1 MAENEVITTNY
12 IYLLQLREFV
22 KTKENVYKVG
32 RTTQENHKRFAQ
44 YPKGSVLL
52 FQMICN
58 DCVRIEK
65 DVLEK
70 FRQNFK
76 QRKDL
81 GNEYFEGDY
90 RNMIDIIY
98 LTVKSSSGEVTKEE
112 KKEYKDDK
120 KLKINDATPIDQ
132 ITTYKEWI
140 KYSGVSKI
148 IVINDID
155 NTGENIKRYYLKP
168 KGEPWVFFK
177 NLYDLCCSIEQNKKG
192 GTSLDIAKLSKN
204 ILDVCYTNEYEFY
217 NMPRHEYIVIRKC
230 PSSGTEY
237 GIFNAINI
245 SFTPIDEVI
254 GDKILTV
261 ENCSFMPLIITKDIT
276 NIDITIVEGLLKS
289 LISDDMLIQFK
300 KLMYNLLV
308 KCEEKQ
314 IVFYDYNECLLTT
327 CMEYLL
333 PSIIGN
339 NSGITFKWHGESD
352 NWAEFNCT
360 GLRYV
365 KIVKEFSSDVPM
377 EKQLKCFR
385 NFNCNVIILTD
396 YNNTKKI
403 YNISEYKKY
412 VNNNKE
418 IIKTYLDRSGA
429 LYLPLEDGIYMSD
442 RLLYDRYMLQANFLK
457 WCCTKSP

>member
-1 MAENEVITTNY
+1 MAENEVTTTNY

-58 DCVRIEK
+58 DCVCAEK

-90 RNMIDIIY
+90 RNMIDVIY
-98 LTVKSSSGEVTKEE
+98 STVKSSFKDVVKEE
-112 KKEYKDDK
+112 KKECKDEK
-120 KLKINDATPIDQ
+120 NLKIDDVSPINQ
-132 ITTYKEWI
+132 ITTYKELI
-140 KYSGVSKI
+140 QYSDVSKI
-148 IVINDID
+148 IVIDGVD
-155 NTGENIKRYYLKP
+155 ETGKNEKRYYLKP
-168 KGEPWVFFK
+168 RGEPWVFFK
-177 NLYDLCCSIEQNKKG
+177 NLYDLCCSIKENKKG
-192 GTSLDIAKLSKN
+192 STSLDIEKLSKN

-217 NMPRHEYIVIRKC
+217 NIPRHEYIVIRKC
-230 PSSGTEY
+230 PSSEKEY

-276 NIDITIVEGLLKS
+276 NIDINIVEGLLTS
-289 LISDDMLIQFK
+289 LISNDMLIQYK

-327 CMEYLL
+327 YIECLL
-333 PSIIGN
+333 RTLIGN
-339 NSGITFKWHGESD
+339 NFSTTFKWRNESV
-352 NWAEFNCT
+352 NWIECNCNEF
-360 GLRYV
+360 RYV
-365 KIVKEFSSDVPM
+365 KIIKDFSANVPI
-377 EKQLKCFR
+377 EKQSENFR
-385 NFNCNVIILTD
+385 KIDCKIIVVCQD
-396 YNNTKKI
+396 DSTKKI

-418 IIKTYLDRSGA
+418 IIKTYLDRNGA
-429 LYLPLEDGIYMSD
+429 LYLPLEGEIYMSD
-442 RLLYDRYMLQANFLK
+442 RLLYDSYMLQANFLK